1 MYDVLNIVCL
11 LQTTELWA
19 DVEGP
24 HYQFTGLDFL
34 LLAITSDGLVT
45 EAIPVDKAKSQQQ
58 SESLGRESTPL
69 TVHVSVSE
77 SVLETTVSW
86 ELPPGHQSGD
96 YQVRWGRE
104 KCECEAVGGVDDD
117 TMYLS
122 MQQHQV
128 NDATETMMPYI
139 VS

>member
-11 LQTTELWA
+11 IQTTELWT
-19 DVEGP
+19 DIEGP

-86 ELPPGHQSGD
+86 ELPPGYQSGD
-96 YQVRWGRE
+96 YQVRWVVR
-104 KCECEAVGGVDDD
+104 
-117 TMYLS
+117 S
-122 MQQHQV
+122 
-128 NDATETMMPYI
+128 
-139 VS
+139 VSVKL